1 MINTEVPRELKCKI
15 LTNQMQMKE
24 AISKH
29 QKLMLRMKEVNIR
42 LVKQVQDLINETEQQ
57 IVIIGLEQKA
67 LVDKLRKEH
76 KAHQHKE
83 KTNVIKNGVED
94 RRINLTNSFV
104 RARKQNISSIIQS
117 VSPSDESDLISTPT
131 TPEPTTFNPINP
143 QDISQT
149 EFLTYFGLATHDVFK
164 EIQNKRAE
172 RKRRRTANPQF
183 LYSRG
188 WDISKRKRNVYLAS
202 NVSPPN
208 TRQSSKN
215 KRSNSPQFKSSR
227 PNSPVDKKNYGQRW
241 PSDLTIERVKEE
253 QVCAECTKPDNLLAC
268 EVCGCAFHVTCHNRP
283 LSQTPRHCP
292 KCLKS
297 ILAHEAEVSEKLLLR
312 SQLEEKNKELTEELT
327 KLQDQHS
334 ELEESLKIE
343 DVAKKEMF
351 AAQKTVETKIDTLIA
366 FIKTF
371 QEPKSIK
378 PAVDSSP
385 PPESPISEEKEE
397 VFDDNQLIDNL
408 QSSETMDS
416 MVSPPASPTV
426 ESIGEDTAETA

>member
-1 MINTEVPRELKCKI
+1 MKI
-15 LTNQMQMKE
+15 ICCFFT
-24 AISKH
+24 
-29 QKLMLRMKEVNIR
+29 
-42 LVKQVQDLINETEQQ
+42 
-57 IVIIGLEQKA
+57 
-67 LVDKLRKEH
+67 
-76 KAHQHKE
+76 
-83 KTNVIKNGVED
+83 
-94 RRINLTNSFV
+94 
-104 RARKQNISSIIQS
+104 
-117 VSPSDESDLISTPT
+117 
-131 TPEPTTFNPINP
+131 
-143 QDISQT
+143 
-149 EFLTYFGLATHDVFK
+149 
-164 EIQNKRAE
+164 
-172 RKRRRTANPQF
+172 
-183 LYSRG
+183 
-188 WDISKRKRNVYLAS
+188 
-202 NVSPPN
+202 
-208 TRQSSKN
+208 
-215 KRSNSPQFKSSR
+215 
-227 PNSPVDKKNYGQRW
+227 
-241 PSDLTIERVKEE
+241 
-253 QVCAECTKPDNLLAC
+253 DNLLAC

-297 ILAHEAEVSEKLLLR
+297 ILAHEAEVSGKIVCCDYEFKSIAILFLLEKLLLR